1 MDDKENCALCPDG
14 TLKDA
19 SKITWLNSPS
29 DKWANPFDK
38 QESLSPSGTA
48 AASRE
53 ASPALVGLSNKMP
66 ATLIAGKYRITA
78 NSRFINGLR
87 EPSFFKSIRDAAIER
102 AKWSQAQKKVPLC
115 SQRQAIKAPK
125 RKEPTAP
132 NTAPAP
138 KKHKSSTK
146 EVQQTLASHETS
158 SETDSNFPASVS
170 KGWKASTTTNN
181 NHGEEGREDEPDGEK
196 GSEDEGKDE
205 DDGDKDKNRGGNV
218 KLLTRKFEVKKVNL
232 RILYSSKIC

>member
-1 MDDKENCALCPDG
+1 MDDEENCALCPDG

-29 DKWANPFDK
+29 DEWANPFDK
-38 QESLSPSGTA
+38 QESPSPSSTA

-66 ATLIAGKYRITA
+66 ATLIAGKRRITA
-78 NSRFINGLR
+78 NSRFINGNR
-87 EPSFFKSIRDAAIER
+87 ESEMVSSTEKDATVQPTTSNQGESDLDNPEFEISKTATKKPKPSD
-102 AKWSQAQKKVPLC
+102 
-115 SQRQAIKAPK
+115 KAPK

-181 NHGEEGREDEPDGEK
+181 NHGEEGREDEPDGEE

-205 DDGDKDKNRGGNV
+205 DDGDKDKHRGGNV
-218 KLLTRKFEVKKVNL
+218 KLLMRKFEVKK
-232 RILYSSKIC
+232 